1 MKKNILN
8 RKRKKIFYPKIIVFL
23 FFLVIVIFYF
33 FYIFLFYDQKI
44 LKQFNSIIENYSDK
58 YQYSLSVVNIN
69 GLNNINEDEILNLI
83 NHYKGSSIFLIP
95 IKKIAKRISQNNWVK
110 SINIKSNY
118 KDTIIINIDESKPLG
133 IYTTGIQNILFS
145 DELIILENIANNEK
159 IFSELIKF
167 EGKNS
172 IYESTKLVNSLPD
185 DFIEFVDKALLINK
199 RRWNLKLKNSILLK
213 LPENN
218 IKEALENYKKIYI
231 NFSSE
236 ELSDIAT
243 IDLRMKQKIIL
254 KYKENVESI
263 K

>member
-8 RKRKKIFYPKIIVFL
+8 RRRKKIYFPTILILL
-23 FFLVIVIFYF
+23 FFLIIVI
-33 FYIFLFYDQKI
+33 YIFLFYDQKI
-44 LKQFNSIIENYSDK
+44 FKQFNSIIENYSDK

-83 NHYKGSSIFLIP
+83 KPYKDSSIFLIP
-95 IKKIAKRISQNNWVK
+95 IKKIANKISQNNWVK
-110 SINIKSNY
+110 SINIQSNY
-118 KDTIIINIDESKPLG
+118 KDTIEINIDESKPIG

-145 DELIILENIANNEK
+145 DDLKILENIANNEK
-159 IFSELIKF
+159 RFSALIKF

-172 IYESTKLVNSLPD
+172 IHESIKLIDSFPD
-185 DFIEFVDKALLINK
+185 DFIQYVDKAFLINQ
-199 RRWNLKLKNSILLK
+199 RRWDLELKNSILLK

-231 NFSSE
+231 NFSNE
-236 ELSDIAT
+236 ELIEIES
-243 IDLRMKQKIIL
+243 IDLRMKKNIIL
-254 KYKENVESI
+254 KYKESI

>member
-8 RKRKKIFYPKIIVFL
+8 RRRKKIYFPTILILL
-23 FFLVIVIFYF
+23 FFLIIVI
-33 FYIFLFYDQKI
+33 YIFLFYDQKI
-44 LKQFNSIIENYSDK
+44 FKQFNSIIENYSDK

-83 NHYKGSSIFLIP
+83 KPYKDSSIFLIP
-95 IKKIAKRISQNNWVK
+95 IKKIAKKISQNNWVK
-110 SINIKSNY
+110 SINIQSNY
-118 KDTIIINIDESKPLG
+118 KDTIEINIDESKPIG

-145 DELIILENIANNEK
+145 DDLKILENIANNEK
-159 IFSELIKF
+159 RFSALIKF

-172 IYESTKLVNSLPD
+172 IHESIKLIDSFPD
-185 DFIEFVDKALLINK
+185 DFIQYVDKAFLINQ
-199 RRWNLKLKNSILLK
+199 RRWDIELKNSILLK

-231 NFSSE
+231 NFSNE
-236 ELSDIAT
+236 ELIEIES
-243 IDLRMKQKIIL
+243 IDLRMKKNIIL
-254 KYKENVESI
+254 KYKESI

>member
-8 RKRKKIFYPKIIVFL
+8 RRRKKIYFPTILILL
-23 FFLVIVIFYF
+23 FFLIIVI
-33 FYIFLFYDQKI
+33 YILFFYDQKI
-44 LKQFNSIIENYSDK
+44 IKQFNSIIENYSDK

-83 NHYKGSSIFLIP
+83 KPYKGSSIFLIP
-95 IKKIAKRISQNNWVK
+95 IKKIANKISQNNWVK
-110 SINIKSNY
+110 SINIQSNY
-118 KDTIIINIDESKPLG
+118 KDTIEINIDESKPIG

-145 DELIILENIANNEK
+145 DDLKILENIANNEK
-159 IFSELIKF
+159 RFSALIKF

-172 IYESTKLVNSLPD
+172 LHESIKLIDSFPD
-185 DFIEFVDKALLINK
+185 DFIQYVDKAFLINQ
-199 RRWNLKLKNSILLK
+199 RRWDLELKNSILLK

-231 NFSSE
+231 NFSNE
-236 ELSDIAT
+236 ELIEIES
-243 IDLRMKQKIIL
+243 IDLRMKKKIIL
-254 KYKENVESI
+254 KYKESI

>member
-8 RKRKKIFYPKIIVFL
+8 RRRKKIYFPTILILL
-23 FFLVIVIFYF
+23 FFLIIVI
-33 FYIFLFYDQKI
+33 YIFLFYDQKI
-44 LKQFNSIIENYSDK
+44 FKQFNSIIENYSDK

-69 GLNNINEDEILNLI
+69 GLNNIKEDEILNLI
-83 NHYKGSSIFLIP
+83 KPYKGSSIFLIP
-95 IKKIAKRISQNNWVK
+95 IKKIANKISQNNWVK
-110 SINIKSNY
+110 SINIQSNY
-118 KDTIIINIDESKPLG
+118 KDTIEINIDESKPIG

-145 DELIILENIANNEK
+145 DDLKILENIANNEK
-159 IFSELIKF
+159 RFSALIKF

-172 IYESTKLVNSLPD
+172 LHESIKLIDSFPD
-185 DFIEFVDKALLINK
+185 DFIQYVDKAFLINQ
-199 RRWNLKLKNSILLK
+199 RRWDLELKNSILLK

-231 NFSSE
+231 NFSNE
-236 ELSDIAT
+236 ELIEIES

-254 KYKENVESI
+254 KYKEII

>member
-8 RKRKKIFYPKIIVFL
+8 RRRKKIYFPTILILL
-23 FFLVIVIFYF
+23 FFLIIVIYV
-33 FYIFLFYDQKI
+33 FLFYDQKI
-44 LKQFNSIIENYSDK
+44 FKLFNGIIENYSDK

-83 NHYKGSSIFLIP
+83 KPYKGSSIFLIP
-95 IKKIAKRISQNNWVK
+95 IKKIAKKISQNNWVK
-110 SINIKSNY
+110 SINIQSNY
-118 KDTIIINIDESKPLG
+118 KDTIEINIDESKPIG

-145 DELIILENIANNEK
+145 DDLKILENIANNEK
-159 IFSELIKF
+159 RFSALIKF

-172 IYESTKLVNSLPD
+172 LHESIKLIDSFPD
-185 DFIEFVDKALLINK
+185 DFIQYVDKAFLINQ
-199 RRWNLKLKNSILLK
+199 RRWDLELKNSILLK

-231 NFSSE
+231 NFSNE
-236 ELSDIAT
+236 ELIEIES
-243 IDLRMKQKIIL
+243 IDLRMKKKIIL
-254 KYKENVESI
+254 KYKESI

>member
-8 RKRKKIFYPKIIVFL
+8 RRRKKIYFPTILILL
-23 FFLVIVIFYF
+23 FFLIIVI
-33 FYIFLFYDQKI
+33 YIFLFYDQKI
-44 LKQFNSIIENYSDK
+44 FKQFNSIIENYSDK

-83 NHYKGSSIFLIP
+83 KPYKGSSIFLIP
-95 IKKIAKRISQNNWVK
+95 IKKIANKISQNNWVK
-110 SINIKSNY
+110 SINIQSNY
-118 KDTIIINIDESKPLG
+118 KDTIEINIDESKPIG

-145 DELIILENIANNEK
+145 DDLKILENIANNEK
-159 IFSELIKF
+159 RFSALIKF

-172 IYESTKLVNSLPD
+172 IHESIKLIDSFPD
-185 DFIEFVDKALLINK
+185 DFIQYVDKAFLINQ
-199 RRWNLKLKNSILLK
+199 RRWDLELKNSILLK

-231 NFSSE
+231 NFSNE
-236 ELSDIAT
+236 ELIEIES
-243 IDLRMKQKIIL
+243 IDLRMKKKIIL
-254 KYKENVESI
+254 KYKESI

>member
-8 RKRKKIFYPKIIVFL
+8 RRRKKIYFPTILILL
-23 FFLVIVIFYF
+23 FFLIIVI
-33 FYIFLFYDQKI
+33 YIFLFYDQKI
-44 LKQFNSIIENYSDK
+44 FKQFNSIIENYSDK

-83 NHYKGSSIFLIP
+83 KPYKDSSIFLIP
-95 IKKIAKRISQNNWVK
+95 IKKIAKKISQNNWVK
-110 SINIKSNY
+110 SINIQSNY
-118 KDTIIINIDESKPLG
+118 KDTIEINIDESKPIG

-145 DELIILENIANNEK
+145 DDLKILENIANNEK
-159 IFSELIKF
+159 RFSALIKF

-172 IYESTKLVNSLPD
+172 IHESIKLIDSFPD
-185 DFIEFVDKALLINK
+185 DFIQYVDKAFLINQ
-199 RRWNLKLKNSILLK
+199 RRWDLELKNSILLK

-231 NFSSE
+231 NFSNE
-236 ELSDIAT
+236 ELIEIES
-243 IDLRMKQKIIL
+243 IDLRMKKKIIL
-254 KYKENVESI
+254 KYKESI

>member
-8 RKRKKIFYPKIIVFL
+8 RRRKKIYFPTILILL
-23 FFLVIVIFYF
+23 FFLITVI
-33 FYIFLFYDQKI
+33 YILFFYDQKI
-44 LKQFNSIIENYSDK
+44 IKQFNSIIENYSDK

-83 NHYKGSSIFLIP
+83 KPYKDSSIFLIP
-95 IKKIAKRISQNNWVK
+95 IKKIAKKISQNNWVK
-110 SINIKSNY
+110 SINIQSNY
-118 KDTIIINIDESKPLG
+118 KDTIEINIDESKPIG

-145 DELIILENIANNEK
+145 DDLKILENIANNEK
-159 IFSELIKF
+159 RFSALIKF

-172 IYESTKLVNSLPD
+172 IHESIKLIDSFPD
-185 DFIEFVDKALLINK
+185 DFIQYVDKAFLINQ
-199 RRWNLKLKNSILLK
+199 RRWDLELKNSILLK

-231 NFSSE
+231 NFSHE
-236 ELSDIAT
+236 ELIEIES
-243 IDLRMKQKIIL
+243 IDLRMKKKIIL
-254 KYKENVESI
+254 KYKESI

>member
-8 RKRKKIFYPKIIVFL
+8 RRRKKIYFPTILILL
-23 FFLVIVIFYF
+23 FFLIIVI
-33 FYIFLFYDQKI
+33 YIFLFYDQKI
-44 LKQFNSIIENYSDK
+44 IKQFNSIIENYSDK

-83 NHYKGSSIFLIP
+83 KPYKDSSIFLIP
-95 IKKIAKRISQNNWVK
+95 IKKIAKKISQNNWVK
-110 SINIKSNY
+110 SINIQSNY
-118 KDTIIINIDESKPLG
+118 KDTIEINIDESKPIG

-145 DELIILENIANNEK
+145 DDLKILENIANNEK
-159 IFSELIKF
+159 RFSALIKF

-172 IYESTKLVNSLPD
+172 LHESIKLIDSFPD
-185 DFIEFVDKALLINK
+185 DFIQYVDKAFLINQ
-199 RRWNLKLKNSILLK
+199 RRWDLELKNSILLK

-231 NFSSE
+231 NFSNE
-236 ELSDIAT
+236 ELIEIES
-243 IDLRMKQKIIL
+243 IDLRMKKKIIL
-254 KYKENVESI
+254 KYKESI

>member
-8 RKRKKIFYPKIIVFL
+8 RRRKKIYFPTILILL
-23 FFLVIVIFYF
+23 FFLITVI
-33 FYIFLFYDQKI
+33 YILFFYDQKI
-44 LKQFNSIIENYSDK
+44 IKQFNSIIENYSDK

-83 NHYKGSSIFLIP
+83 KPYKGSSIFLIP
-95 IKKIAKRISQNNWVK
+95 IKKIANKISQNNWVK
-110 SINIKSNY
+110 SINIQSNY
-118 KDTIIINIDESKPLG
+118 KDTIEINIDESKPIG

-145 DELIILENIANNEK
+145 DDLKILENIANNEK
-159 IFSELIKF
+159 RFSALIKF

-172 IYESTKLVNSLPD
+172 LHESIKLIDSFPD
-185 DFIEFVDKALLINK
+185 DFIQYVDKAFLINQ
-199 RRWNLKLKNSILLK
+199 RRWDLELKNSILLK

-231 NFSSE
+231 NFSNE
-236 ELSDIAT
+236 ELIEIES

-254 KYKENVESI
+254 KYKEII

>member
-8 RKRKKIFYPKIIVFL
+8 RRRKKIYFPTILILL
-23 FFLVIVIFYF
+23 FFLIIVIF
-33 FYIFLFYDQKI
+33 IFLFYDQKI
-44 LKQFNSIIENYSDK
+44 FKLFNSIIENYSDK

-83 NHYKGSSIFLIP
+83 KPYKGSSIFLIP
-95 IKKIAKRISQNNWVK
+95 IKKIANKISQNNWVK
-110 SINIKSNY
+110 SINIQSNY
-118 KDTIIINIDESKPLG
+118 KDTIEINIDESKPIG

-145 DELIILENIANNEK
+145 DDLKILENIANNEK
-159 IFSELIKF
+159 RFSALIKF

-172 IYESTKLVNSLPD
+172 IHESIKLIDSFPD
-185 DFIEFVDKALLINK
+185 DFIQYVDKAFLINQ
-199 RRWNLKLKNSILLK
+199 RRWDLELKNSILLK

-231 NFSSE
+231 NFSNE
-236 ELSDIAT
+236 ELIEIES
-243 IDLRMKQKIIL
+243 IDLRMKKKIIL
-254 KYKENVESI
+254 KYKESI

>member
-8 RKRKKIFYPKIIVFL
+8 RRRKKIYFPTILILL
-23 FFLVIVIFYF
+23 FFLIIVI
-33 FYIFLFYDQKI
+33 YIFLFYDQKI
-44 LKQFNSIIENYSDK
+44 FKQFNSIIENYSDK

-83 NHYKGSSIFLIP
+83 KPYKGSSIFLIP
-95 IKKIAKRISQNNWVK
+95 IKKIAKKISQNNWVK
-110 SINIKSNY
+110 SINIQSNY
-118 KDTIIINIDESKPLG
+118 KDTIEINIDESKPIG

-145 DELIILENIANNEK
+145 DDLKILENIANNEK
-159 IFSELIKF
+159 RFSALIKF

-172 IYESTKLVNSLPD
+172 LHESIKLIDSFPD
-185 DFIEFVDKALLINK
+185 DFIQYVDKAFLINQ
-199 RRWNLKLKNSILLK
+199 RRWDLELKNSILLK

-231 NFSSE
+231 NFSNE
-236 ELSDIAT
+236 ELIEIES
-243 IDLRMKQKIIL
+243 IDLRMKKKIIL
-254 KYKENVESI
+254 KYKESI

>member
-8 RKRKKIFYPKIIVFL
+8 RRRKKIYFPTILILL
-23 FFLVIVIFYF
+23 FFLITVI
-33 FYIFLFYDQKI
+33 YILFFYDQKI
-44 LKQFNSIIENYSDK
+44 IKQFNSIIENYSDK

-83 NHYKGSSIFLIP
+83 KPYKGSSIFLIP
-95 IKKIAKRISQNNWVK
+95 IKKIAKKISQNNWVK
-110 SINIKSNY
+110 SINIQSNY
-118 KDTIIINIDESKPLG
+118 KDTIEINIDESKPIG

-145 DELIILENIANNEK
+145 DDLKILENIANNEK
-159 IFSELIKF
+159 RFSALIKF

-172 IYESTKLVNSLPD
+172 IHESIKLIDSFPD
-185 DFIEFVDKALLINK
+185 DFKQYVDKAFLINQ
-199 RRWNLKLKNSILLK
+199 RRWDLELKNSILLK

-231 NFSSE
+231 NFSNE
-236 ELSDIAT
+236 ELIEIES
-243 IDLRMKQKIIL
+243 IDLRMKKKIIL
-254 KYKENVESI
+254 KYKESI

>member
-8 RKRKKIFYPKIIVFL
+8 RRRKKIYFPTILILL
-23 FFLVIVIFYF
+23 FFLIIVI
-33 FYIFLFYDQKI
+33 YIFLFYDQKI
-44 LKQFNSIIENYSDK
+44 FKQFNSIIENYSDK
-58 YQYSLSVVNIN
+58 YQYSLLVVNIN

-83 NHYKGSSIFLIP
+83 KPYKDSSIFLIP
-95 IKKIAKRISQNNWVK
+95 IKKIAKKISQNNWVK
-110 SINIKSNY
+110 SINIQSNY
-118 KDTIIINIDESKPLG
+118 KDTIIINIDESKPIG

-145 DELIILENIANNEK
+145 DDLKILENIANNEK
-159 IFSELIKF
+159 RFSALIKF

-172 IYESTKLVNSLPD
+172 IHESIKLIDSFPD
-185 DFIEFVDKALLINK
+185 DFIQYVDKAFLINQ
-199 RRWNLKLKNSILLK
+199 RRWDLELKNSILLK

-231 NFSSE
+231 NFSNE
-236 ELSDIAT
+236 ELIEIES

-254 KYKENVESI
+254 KYKESI

>member
-1 MKKNILN
+1 MKKSILN
-8 RKRKKIFYPKIIVFL
+8 RRRKKIYFPTILILL
-23 FFLVIVIFYF
+23 FFLITVI
-33 FYIFLFYDQKI
+33 YILFFYDQKI
-44 LKQFNSIIENYSDK
+44 IKQFNSIIENYSDK

-83 NHYKGSSIFLIP
+83 KPYKDSSIFLIP
-95 IKKIAKRISQNNWVK
+95 IKKIAKKISQNNWVK
-110 SINIKSNY
+110 SINIQSNY
-118 KDTIIINIDESKPLG
+118 KDTIEINIDESKPIG

-145 DELIILENIANNEK
+145 DDLKILENIINNEK
-159 IFSELIKF
+159 RFSALIKF

-172 IYESTKLVNSLPD
+172 IHESIKLIDSFPD
-185 DFIEFVDKALLINK
+185 DFIQYVDKAFLINQ
-199 RRWNLKLKNSILLK
+199 RRWDLELKNSILLK

-231 NFSSE
+231 NFSNE
-236 ELSDIAT
+236 ELIEIES

-254 KYKENVESI
+254 KYKENI

>member
-8 RKRKKIFYPKIIVFL
+8 RRRKKIYFPTILILL
-23 FFLVIVIFYF
+23 FFLIIVI
-33 FYIFLFYDQKI
+33 YIFLFYDQKI
-44 LKQFNSIIENYSDK
+44 FKQFNSIIENYSDK

-83 NHYKGSSIFLIP
+83 KPYKDSSIFLIP
-95 IKKIAKRISQNNWVK
+95 IKKIANKISQNNWVK
-110 SINIKSNY
+110 SINIQSNY
-118 KDTIIINIDESKPLG
+118 KDTIEINIDESKPIG

-145 DELIILENIANNEK
+145 DDLKILENIANNEK
-159 IFSELIKF
+159 RFSALIKF

-172 IYESTKLVNSLPD
+172 IHESIKLIDSFPD
-185 DFIEFVDKALLINK
+185 DFIQYVDKAFLINQ
-199 RRWNLKLKNSILLK
+199 RRWDLELKNSILLK

-231 NFSSE
+231 NFSNE
-236 ELSDIAT
+236 ELIEIES

-254 KYKENVESI
+254 KYKESI